1 MKQLELQEEEFEEEE
16 EEEETQLKKANQGL
30 RSNSLLLL
38 RKVSNWVKLPT
49 SISAMI
55 RAGWV
60 ILTLSFSASF
70 FIYI

>member
-38 RKVSNWVKLPT
+38 RKVSN
-49 SISAMI
+49 
-55 RAGWV
+55 
-60 ILTLSFSASF
+60 
-70 FIYI
+70 